1 MGFLIYVLWGK
12 KKYTAKTKE
21 EKTLQGRSSLGEM
34 IEGEAMTL
42 EGKNERGREKSKERA
57 LEREGRKE
65 RSTAAQYIAVTQSHV
80 SMIEHRK
87 VEPQASLPSTNHIF
101 AAFSSPS
108 SSCCDIKYYRAMHLM
123 CTFIIVLLPTFAKS
137 VHTW

>member
-12 KKYTAKTKE
+12 KIYTAKTKE

-42 EGKNERGREKSKERA
+42 EGKNERRREKSKERA

>member
-1 MGFLIYVLWGK
+1 MFYGGK
-12 KKYTAKTKE
+12 KNIQQRQRK
-21 EKTLQGRSSLGEM
+21 KTLQGRSSLGEM

-42 EGKNERGREKSKERA
+42 EGKNERRREKSKERA

-137 VHTW
+137 VHTL